1 MNTPVILNS
10 VYESSEN
17 IFLAALNSV
26 NYDLESLDPSL
37 LVDAFDS
44 FLVNMKKKLDIK
56 LVDGQIIVKV
66 EHS

>member
-26 NYDLESLDPSL
+26 NYDLESLDPSF
-37 LVDAFDS
+37 LVEAFDS
-44 FLVNMKKKLDIK
+44 FLVNMKKKLDVK
-56 LVDGQIIVKV
+56 LVDGQIFVKV
-66 EHS
+66 EHG